1 MFMKGLPFASVS
13 DKGVLLFS
21 EITADTLLDA
31 GSLPTQLV
39 LFDSSSEYKSNTL
52 TERRSASTLV
62 AELWSSKDDELED
75 WWFTFGGSFSFNSV
89 RPSFVSHFSS
99 LHWILSSKEIRDF
112 FFA

>member
-1 MFMKGLPFASVS
+1 MEGLPFASVP

-39 LFDSSSEYKSNTL
+39 LFNSSSEYKSNTL
-52 TERRSASTLV
+52 TEQRSATTLV

-75 WWFTFGGSFSFNSV
+75 W
-89 RPSFVSHFSS
+89 
-99 LHWILSSKEIRDF
+99 
-112 FFA
+112 